1 MLLLTRPQADS
12 EKIQHRL
19 ASLGINSL
27 IDPLLTMITHLPT
40 LQEVDN
46 ALNAPAILFTSKNA
60 IPAVATF
67 PALLQKPLY
76 CVGNATATT
85 AKQQGFQ
92 HIAFVAPTVQSML
105 TNLTMPVYYF
115 RGEHITQPLP
125 PKFLTGESIV
135 YSANAAENFS
145 ARTLTHI
152 SDTTINAVGLWSART
167 AEIFVK
173 LMLHHAQ
180 QPRLPSLTL
189 FCLSHATAAAHP
201 LLAQARCVISPSPD
215 TESLL
220 QTIIAQGNI

>member
-27 IDPLLTMITHLPT
+27 IDPLLTMLTHIPPS
-40 LQEVDN
+40 QDI
-46 ALNAPAILFTSKNA
+46 ASAMDAPALLFTSKNA
-60 IPAVATF
+60 IPAVAAF
-67 PALLQKPLY
+67 PALLQKTLY

-85 AKQQGFQ
+85 AKQHGFQ
-92 HIAFVAPTVQSML
+92 NIAFVAPTVQALL
-105 TNLTMPVYYF
+105 TNLTIPVYYF

-135 YSANAAENFS
+135 YSANAAENLS

-152 SDTTINAVGLWSART
+152 KNATINAVGLWSART

-180 QPRLPSLTL
+180 QTRLPFLTL